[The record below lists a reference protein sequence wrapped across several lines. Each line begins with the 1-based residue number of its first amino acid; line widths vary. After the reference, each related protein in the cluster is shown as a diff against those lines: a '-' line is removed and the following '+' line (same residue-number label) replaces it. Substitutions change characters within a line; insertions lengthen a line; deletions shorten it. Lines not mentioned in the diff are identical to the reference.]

1 MIDGSFQSQ
10 YRIGLEGE
18 ELVLKYLK
26 QSHNIKDVRL
36 NKYYQDKDI
45 DFIVDGVSLE
55 IKTDKNISKTGNI
68 YLETRN
74 DGWFNKCRA
83 EYLGIYSP
91 QLKTVFIF
99 KYDMLKSLI
108 PFGKEISHF
117 DYDTYLETTATLVP
131 LFVAENKGALT
142 QKIKL

>member
-1 MIDGSFQSQ
+1 MIDGSFQTQ
-10 YRIGLEGE
+10 YKIGLEGE
-18 ELVLKYLK
+18 ELVLRYLK
-26 QSHNIKDVRL
+26 QKHSIEDVRL
-36 NKYYQDKDI
+36 DKYFQERDI

-91 QLKTVFIF
+91 QTKTVYIL
-99 KYDMLKSLI
+99 KYDILKSLL
-108 PFGKEISHF
+108 PFGKEISYF
-117 DYDTYLETTATLVP
+117 YIYTYLE
-131 LFVAENKGALT
+131 N
-142 QKIKL
+142 